1 MEELYLVNLEVLS
14 IRGWG
19 SREDG
24 FNQIS
29 SVEFNLPMFYL
40 ELSLVSHLAKIVKE
54 HYRFV
59 LFIDRFNHSNSVP
72 FYLLFKFFKW
82 YTIQIFVSFLRFPDT
97 TGITLEP
104 PKQILGCLPFKSNA
118 LYLICN
124 QIRWQ

>member
-72 FYLLFKFFKW
+72 FYLLFKFFK
-82 YTIQIFVSFLRFPDT
+82 
-97 TGITLEP
+97 
-104 PKQILGCLPFKSNA
+104 
-118 LYLICN
+118 
-124 QIRWQ
+124 